1 MTQLDGK
8 ELKAILQE
16 ALAKDKD
23 FSREILHK
31 GLQSFLE
38 TERDELIGVGKHV
51 RDGERQATRNGYK
64 DRNLNTRL
72 GKLKLK
78 KPQIREFP
86 FRTNLFENYQ
96 RSEKALLAALQQM
109 VIDGVSTNKVQ
120 KVVKMLSDDLSF
132 SKSSVSRIMKELDP
146 MVKDW
151 RHRQLRNHYEYLIS
165 DACYFYVRENKKVVS
180 IPMLMTVGID
190 SDGRRDV
197 LGADMAVSESE
208 EAWREHHR
216 RLKAR
221 GVKTTALTISDKK
234 EGLVKVL
241 KEEYSGRPHQRCM
254 VHFERNVLSRVPY
267 KERKVLGDYLKQIYN
282 SPTKKMALKI
292 ASMISDEYRDK
303 YPRVS
308 QILDNH
314 VEETLSY
321 YDFPAHHK
329 RKIRTTNLIEGT
341 LNSILKRRS
350 KVVGIFPNRESCIRY
365 ACCLLMEI
373 AEDWQTGRRYM
384 KMEETKSEK
393 NEKFMERIEEV
404 KLSEELVAQ

>member
-1 MTQLDGK
+1 MTQVNGK

-146 MVKDW
+146 MVKEW
-151 RHRQLRNHYEYLIS
+151 RRRQLRNHYEYLIS

-303 YPRVS
+303 
-308 QILDNH
+308 
-314 VEETLSY
+314 
-321 YDFPAHHK
+321 
-329 RKIRTTNLIEGT
+329 
-341 LNSILKRRS
+341 
-350 KVVGIFPNRESCIRY
+350 
-365 ACCLLMEI
+365 
-373 AEDWQTGRRYM
+373 
-384 KMEETKSEK
+384 
-393 NEKFMERIEEV
+393 
-404 KLSEELVAQ
+404 